1 MLVLVLKSSV
11 SEPFLK
17 EYSPGMRT
25 VSVFSVLYG
34 EMMMVVF
41 SLFLTQNVAFGLFSS
56 WQVWVWVFWQLRMT
70 VCVTF
75 SNPEKNNN
83 FWTL

>member
-1 MLVLVLKSSV
+1 
-11 SEPFLK
+11 
-17 EYSPGMRT
+17 
-25 VSVFSVLYG
+25 
-34 EMMMVVF
+34 MVVF

-83 FWTL
+83 F